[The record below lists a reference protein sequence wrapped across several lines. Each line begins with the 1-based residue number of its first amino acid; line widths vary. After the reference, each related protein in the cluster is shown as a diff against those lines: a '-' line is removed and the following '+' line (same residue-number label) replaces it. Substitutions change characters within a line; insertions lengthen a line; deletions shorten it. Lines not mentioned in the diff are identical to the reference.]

1 MRREENEKLN
11 DFRERERMADEQ
23 ADLCR
28 AEQNRINAEVGRW
41 NVSGGPDKAA
51 RGILDR
57 MNLPA
62 NHRDPN
68 GKWR

>member
-1 MRREENEKLN
+1 MRRE
-11 DFRERERMADEQ
+11 DERLKDYQERMAQEQ

-28 AEQNRINAEVGRW
+28 AEQNRINAAAGRW

-57 MNLPA
+57 MRTPV
-62 NHRDPN
+62 NHRDPL
-68 GKWR
+68 GRMR

>member
-1 MRREENEKLN
+1 MRREDERLK
-11 DFRERERMADEQ
+11 DFQERMAQEQ

-28 AEQNRINAEVGRW
+28 AEQNRLNTQAARW
-41 NVSGGPDKAA
+41 RTEGGPDKAA

-57 MNLPA
+57 LNLPA